1 MRKCREE
8 IEREREKVVLVRVI
22 YSVIVLFG
30 KLGRRL
36 REREFVGS
44 VINSVIVL
52 GGKVGRRL
60 GERERESD
68 CRESDK

>member
-1 MRKCREE
+1 M
-8 IEREREKVVLVRVI
+8 IN
-22 YSVIVLFG
+22 SVIVLGG
-30 KLGRRL
+30 KVGRRL

-60 GERERESD
+60 RER
-68 CRESDK
+68 